1 MNIISPSSSCYDLML
16 ESLNAICSCSP
27 QVYSS
32 VIDFAWKVLNEKLN
46 RLTQDVDMESNT
58 DRVFK
63 PSNLLISLILA
74 PQYVRNPTSP
84 DLNEFV
90 TKFAMK
96 TSYRQQYD
104 IAVLG
109 FRYGHWKSVSLPLLE
124 NISCGR
130 LSTTSHY
137 WISSLIDIASS
148 QMISFDSG
156 KLTLSSSKLSSA
168 GVLFGVSFVLCLL
181 WHSSILG
188 SLSQYK
194 KIIKFRVSVSLYL
207 YSLENYFHFEMF
219 LHFYW
224 W

>member
-1 MNIISPSSSCYDLML
+1 MTVEYCNGLYTNNDQILSIVTHLMNIISPSSSCYDLML

-27 QVYSS
+27 QVYSP
-32 VIDFAWKVLNEKLN
+32 VIDFAWKVLNEKLD

-74 PQYVRNPTSP
+74 PQYVRTPASP

-96 TSYRQQYD
+96 TDYRQQYD

-130 LSTTSHY
+130 LSTTTHY

-148 QMISFDSG
+148 QIINFDSG
-156 KLTLSSSKLSSA
+156 ELALSSSRLSSA
-168 GVLFGVSFVLCLL
+168 GVLFGVSFT
-181 WHSSILG
+181 
-188 SLSQYK
+188 
-194 KIIKFRVSVSLYL
+194 LYL
-207 YSLENYFHFEMF
+207 FQ
-219 LHFYW
+219 
-224 W
+224 